1 MQLALLTQCN
11 NIIPDPNTVLY
22 SHEIKSYIN
31 ELMSQAKDFTNQN
44 YKASETLS
52 LHLFFLHFVS

>member
-31 ELMSQAKDFTNQN
+31 ELMSQAKDFTN
-44 YKASETLS
+44 
-52 LHLFFLHFVS
+52 